1 MINNTLLFN
10 NFNKNQLKYN
20 EKIHIRINQRTT
32 HKTITII
39 ENIPP
44 DLDIKKIFKYLKKNF
59 KCNGKAFKSE
69 NLNYIIQL
77 QGDHRINVKDF
88 LIDMN
93 ICNSNNIIIHG
104 F

>member
-39 ENIPP
+39 
-44 DLDIKKIFKYLKKNF
+44 D
-59 KCNGKAFKSE
+59 
-69 NLNYIIQL
+69 
-77 QGDHRINVKDF
+77 
-88 LIDMN
+88 
-93 ICNSNNIIIHG
+93 HG
-104 F
+104 FGHRHHQQ